1 MRRRV
6 LLTGSCTS
14 CTSVPFFASVAVGIS
29 LLGRLSIECDG
40 IASPAAFSGRR
51 SELVFAYLVAEH
63 RRDVSRDELADALWP
78 QELPD
83 AWAAALRGVVSD
95 VRRVIARGGLDASD
109 VLERTGSGYRL
120 RLPPDAVVDLD
131 ELRSALAAA
140 RAHVEDDAARAA
152 ADADRAARL
161 ARLPFLPR
169 HEGDW
174 VERVRRELAQVLAEA
189 LELSARAHLHAGDT
203 RAAAAAAARLV
214 EAEPYSDAAHCLRIE
229 VLAASG
235 DQAGALGAYQ
245 QCRAALVDELGVEPS
260 AKTQA
265 ALQRALDSVPVAG
278 VSGPPAAPAGASPL
292 ASLSVLVVD
301 DHDFQRRTALALL
314 GRLGVGSLAESP
326 DGGDAL
332 EQLAA
337 STPPDVI
344 VCDIDMPGMDGVEFI
359 RNVAE
364 RRLASAVLI
373 ASGLDRS
380 VLQAVEAVGEG
391 YGLQVLGAIEKPLT
405 ARRLSERLAAY
416 RRPSPPDAHAGPAA
430 ATDAELRS
438 ALDEGRV
445 GASFVPIVDLQNGS
459 LRGVRAVATL
469 RPQTGD
475 ARYLMTGRFGSE
487 LAARLTEHVLAGACE
502 QLRELAGLDLEL
514 WLAIGGDS
522 LADVAQADRL
532 ITIVRGR
539 GADPGRIVCSVGER
553 ALRRSTPAELDLLTR
568 LRVKGFGVCLTD
580 FAGGHGS
587 DDALARIPLTTV
599 ALAPS
604 LLRGAALDQARAAA
618 LEDALESIRALG
630 LPAVA
635 FGCDDASDYELL
647 MQVGC
652 RFAEGDFIAGALP
665 ASELADWARAWQP
678 PPIIDRSR

>member
-1 MRRRV
+1 MAAR
-6 LLTGSCTS
+6 
-14 CTSVPFFASVAVGIS
+14 IS
-29 LLGRLSIECDG
+29 LLGRLSIECEG

-63 RRDVSRDELADALWP
+63 RRDVGRDELADALWP

-95 VRRVIARGGLDASD
+95 VRRMIARAGLDASD
-109 VLERTGSGYRL
+109 VLERTGGGYRL

-131 ELRSALAAA
+131 QVRPALAAA
-140 RAHVEDDAARAA
+140 RAQIEDDAARAA
-152 ADADRAARL
+152 ADADRAAER

-174 VERVRRELAQVLAEA
+174 VDGVRRELAEIQAEA
-189 LELSARAHLHAGDT
+189 LELSARAHLRAGDY

-214 EAEPYSDAAHCLRIE
+214 EAEPYSDAAHRVRIE

-235 DQAGALGAYQ
+235 DQAGALRAYQ
-245 QCRAALVDELGVEPS
+245 QCRASLVEELGVEPS
-260 AKTQA
+260 AETQA
-265 ALQRALDSVPVAG
+265 ALRRALEATPVAA
-278 VSGPPAAPAGASPL
+278 VSATPAAPAGASPL

-326 DGGDAL
+326 DGADAL

-337 STPPDVI
+337 SAPPDVI

-364 RRLASAVLI
+364 RRLASAVVI

-405 ARRLSERLAAY
+405 ARRLSELLAAY
-416 RRPSPPDAHAGPAA
+416 RQPLPADAHAGPAA
-430 ATDAELRS
+430 ATEAELRA
-438 ALDEGRV
+438 ALDQGRV
-445 GASFVPIVDLQNGS
+445 GASFVPIVDLHNGAVS
-459 LRGVRAVATL
+459 GVRAVATL
-469 RPQTGD
+469 RSQTGGASD
-475 ARYLMTGRFGSE
+475 LVTGRIGGE
-487 LAARLTEHVLAGACE
+487 LAARLTEQVLAGACDE
-502 QLRELAGLDLEL
+502 LRELAGVDVEL
-514 WLAIGGDS
+514 WVAIGGDS

-539 GADPGRIVCSVGER
+539 GADPRRIVCSVGER
-553 ALRRSTPAELDLLTR
+553 ALRTSTPAELDLLTR
-568 LRVKGFGVCLTD
+568 LRVKGFGVCLTE

-587 DDALARIPLTTV
+587 DDALARIPLTAV
-599 ALAPS
+599 ALAPA
-604 LLRGAALDQARAAA
+604 LVRGAALDPARAAA

-635 FGCDDASDYELL
+635 CGCDDASDYELL
-647 MQVGC
+647 IQVGC
-652 RFAEGDFIAGALP
+652 RFAEGEFIAGALP
-665 ASELADWARAWQP
+665 ASELAGWARDWQP
-678 PPIIDRSR
+678 PSMIDRSR